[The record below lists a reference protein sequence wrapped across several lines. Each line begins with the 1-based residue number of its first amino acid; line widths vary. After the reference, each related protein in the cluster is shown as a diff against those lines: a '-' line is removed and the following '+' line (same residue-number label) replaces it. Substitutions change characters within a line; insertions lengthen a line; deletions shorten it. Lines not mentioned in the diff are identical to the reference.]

1 MSNPSGCDEVLDGAR
16 ACPPE
21 DVGGVPGY
29 EDALAGLRG
38 EPSDNPEWTRELLA
52 WLPPRYDP
60 EHFDVAEVNTT
71 PVLSLRESAVSLGL
85 LRKQHGKLLPTA
97 SAKRMVD
104 DPRKLFAHIRGRLPL
119 GRHESD
125 RDAGLLA
132 LLFTAAGQEFYAARH
147 EAAGVYGSLGW
158 TSPVSLE
165 RALWHQAQDS
175 LCVLSHLAPGTKDA
189 TRIAGAL
196 LAR

>member
-1 MSNPSGCDEVLDGAR
+1 M
-16 ACPPE
+16 
-21 DVGGVPGY
+21 
-29 EDALAGLRG
+29 
-38 EPSDNPEWTRELLA
+38 
-52 WLPPRYDP
+52 
-60 EHFDVAEVNTT
+60 
-71 PVLSLRESAVSLGL
+71 SLGL

-165 RALWHQAQDS
+165 RALWHHAQDS
-175 LCVLSHLAPGTKDA
+175 LCVLSHLAPGAKDA

>member
-1 MSNPSGCDEVLDGAR
+1 MSLSQSPLSQAKGHFFTLQGR
-16 ACPPE
+16 ASP
-21 DVGGVPGY
+21 DYSRIWV
-29 EDALAGLRG
+29 
-38 EPSDNPEWTRELLA
+38 
-52 WLPPRYDP
+52 
-60 EHFDVAEVNTT
+60 
-71 PVLSLRESAVSLGL
+71 
-85 LRKQHGKLLPTA
+85 
-97 SAKRMVD
+97 
-104 DPRKLFAHIRGRLPL
+104 RGRLPL

-175 LCVLSHLAPGTKDA
+175 LCVLSDLAPGARDA